1 MSYVIPRFL
10 AARLNLARRKNR
22 LLIMTIS
29 IIDYGCGN
37 IGSVVNMLKHIG
49 VPAKL
54 ISQASDIEKAEK
66 LILPGVGK
74 WDAGVRSLHNT
85 GVLAA
90 LEARVKIDKIP
101 ILGICLGMQL
111 LLDSSEEGTLPGLG
125 WIGGSVRAFNFSDLD
140 SPSRTLAV
148 PHMGWNAVTA
158 AKKSRLTE
166 SFDEKSKFYFV
177 HSYYADVTNSAD
189 ILVQSQYG
197 HAFTSGVQKENIYG
211 LQFHPEKSH
220 KHGMNVMKSFAEI

>member
-1 MSYVIPRFL
+1 
-10 AARLNLARRKNR
+10 
-22 LLIMTIS
+22 MTIS
-29 IIDYGCGN
+29 IIDYGVGN

-49 VPAKL
+49 VPAEV

-74 WDAGVRSLHNT
+74 WDAGVRSLHNA
-85 GVLAA
+85 GVLEA
-90 LEARVKIDKIP
+90 LEARVKVDKIP
-101 ILGICLGMQL
+101 VLGICLGMQL

-125 WIGGSVRAFNFSDLD
+125 WISGSVRAFNFSYLD

-158 AKKSRLTE
+158 TQKSRLTE

-211 LQFHPEKSH
+211 FQFHPEKSH

>member
-1 MSYVIPRFL
+1 
-10 AARLNLARRKNR
+10 
-22 LLIMTIS
+22 MTIS

-37 IGSVVNMLKHIG
+37 IGSVFNMLKHIG
-49 VPAKL
+49 VSAEV

-74 WDAGVRSLHNT
+74 WDSGVRSLHNV
-85 GVLAA
+85 GVLEA
-90 LEARVKIDKIP
+90 LEARVMGDKVP

-125 WIGGSVRAFNFSDLD
+125 WIGGSVRAFNFRGLD
-140 SPSRTLAV
+140 SSSRTLAV

-158 AKKSRLTE
+158 THKSRLTE

-177 HSYYADVTNSAD
+177 HSFYADVTNSAD
-189 ILVQSQYG
+189 ILVKSQYG
-197 HAFTSGVQKENIYG
+197 HSFTSGVHKENIYG